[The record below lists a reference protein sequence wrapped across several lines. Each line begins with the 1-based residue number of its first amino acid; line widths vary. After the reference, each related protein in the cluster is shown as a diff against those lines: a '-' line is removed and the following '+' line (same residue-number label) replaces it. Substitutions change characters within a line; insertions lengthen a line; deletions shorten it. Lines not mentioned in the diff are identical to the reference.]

1 MDKPASSFEDHVK
14 VLKGLEE
21 FIKANI
27 PTDGT
32 QNVVVNALMGFHI
45 VFMGHDIELTADFCK
60 TIHVFK
66 EAAYEKIL
74 QEMANKFD
82 ITTDDI
88 N

>member
-1 MDKPASSFEDHVK
+1 MDKQASSFEDHVN

-32 QNVVVNALMGFHI
+32 QNIVIDALMGLHI
-45 VFMGHDIELTADFCK
+45 VFMSHDIELTADFCK
-60 TIHVFK
+60 TIHVFQ
-66 EAAYEKIL
+66 EAAFEKIL
-74 QEMANKFD
+74 EQMANKFD